1 MSKNFNSIFIYVVTG
16 IFTGIA
22 IYGVVE
28 NNRGLDFLLI
38 NILIPWLIIYI
49 VFSKL
54 NKSKDKK
61 E

>member
-1 MSKNFNSIFIYVVTG
+1 MSKKFNSIFIYVVTG

-38 NILIPWLIIYI
+38 NIFIPWVIIYV
-49 VFSKL
+49 VFRKL
-54 NKSKDKK
+54 GKSKDNK